1 MASKKK
7 EVSLQASITSE
18 EQWSEMRATTG
29 LTVVDVYQR
38 WCGPCRAVVSLFRK
52 IKNELADDLLH
63 FATAEADSIEA
74 LKGYRDRCEPTFLFY
89 GGGELVGVQRGA
101 DAPLLQKIIVE
112 LLCQEKRVLKEGLM
126 HRVKDEGLTNE
137 DKVANEIFLI
147 PANKSHTVGIIKPD
161 AVAHGKVNEI
171 MMKIQDVG
179 FEILA
184 HEERTLTEDEA
195 RDFYQ
200 HKAAEAYFE
209 DLVQFMSSGP
219 SHILVVSC
227 TEGSKDVIQAWR
239 EFIGPANVEEA
250 RRQRPESL
258 RALYGSAALQNGLH
272 GSEDSERASRE
283 LAFFFPSFR
292 EAAAASEPDEAE
304 REPAERTLALIRP
317 DVARENRE
325 KILSRIHEA
334 GFTVALQKEVMLTEQ
349 QVRSFY
355 CSHEEENYFPALLR
369 SMTSGPVLALALARR
384 DAVHHWRS
392 LLGPKDISRALQEQ
406 PDSLRAQFRLE
417 GEAINQLHGSGTDEE
432 AKHEIDFFFP
442 HEETLAVIKPDAMG
456 EHKAEVEAGGFTV
469 TQMKEMVLSREMAE
483 QFYKEHQS
491 KPFFNQLVDF
501 MCRGPCLMLILS
513 KVNAVEEWRAM
524 MGPTDPAEAR
534 NMAANSLRARF
545 AKDILQNSVHGSSD
559 CQHARDKIHLIFG
572 EVDPETGADSQAEM
586 SSSTEGRKHQD

>member
-126 HRVKDEGLTNE
+126 HRVVKDEGLTNE
-137 DKVANEIFLI
+137 DKVANEVNDSEEDLLGTWLS
-147 PANKSHTVGIIKPD
+147 NKSHTVGIIKPD
-161 AVAHGKVNEI
+161 AVAHGKR
-171 MMKIQDVG
+171 KADK
-179 FEILA
+179 
-184 HEERTLTEDEA
+184 
-195 RDFYQ
+195 RDGKF
-200 HKAAEAYFE
+200 
-209 DLVQFMSSGP
+209 GP

-456 EHKAEVEAGGFTV
+456 EHKETILAEVEAGGFTV

-501 MCRGPCLMLILS
+501 MCKYCRQWL
-513 KVNAVEEWRAM
+513 A
-524 MGPTDPAEAR
+524 
-534 NMAANSLRARF
+534 
-545 AKDILQNSVHGSSD
+545 
-559 CQHARDKIHLIFG
+559 
-572 EVDPETGADSQAEM
+572 
-586 SSSTEGRKHQD
+586 